1 VLVIPAIDLLEG
13 QAVRLSEG
21 DRARATSYSDEPW
34 TLAVGFVAAGAQ
46 RIHVVDLD
54 GAFAGRPMQVA
65 LVQRL
70 IQCARS
76 EAAARSETA
85 SVDAPRVE
93 LQVGGGIRD
102 AQAVETLI
110 DAGVDKVVG
119 GTLAVREPEL
129 VASLRRRHPNKI
141 VVAIDARD
149 GMVSIEGWRETSA
162 MPAATLARQAADWG
176 AAALL
181 YTDVRRDGLQ
191 GGPAVESTAALQ
203 AEVAI
208 DVIASGGVG
217 ALEHLDALA
226 TAGVRA
232 VICGRALYERS
243 FTLEEAL
250 ARC

>member
-1 VLVIPAIDLLEG
+1 VAHVLVIPAIDLLEG

-21 DRARATSYSDEPW
+21 DRARATSYSNEPW
-34 TLAVGFVAAGAQ
+34 TLAAEFVAAGAQ

-54 GAFAGRPMQVA
+54 GAFAGRPMQVP

-70 IQCARS
+70 LQHAR
-76 EAAARSETA
+76 EAAG
-85 SVDAPRVE
+85 DAESKVE

-102 AQAVETLI
+102 AEAVETLI
-110 DAGVDKVVG
+110 DAGVDKVVV

-129 VASLRRRHPNKI
+129 VASLCRRHPSKI

-162 MPAATLARQAADWG
+162 MPAATLAQQAADWG

-203 AEVAI
+203 ATVAI

>member
-1 VLVIPAIDLLEG
+1 MLVIPAIDLLEG

-21 DRARATSYSDEPW
+21 DRARATSYSAEPW
-34 TLAVGFVAAGAQ
+34 TLAASFVAAGAQ

-70 IQCARS
+70 IASARS
-76 EAAARSETA
+76 EATRVEST
-85 SVDAPRVE
+85 VE

-102 AQAVETLI
+102 AHAVETLI
-110 DAGVDKVVG
+110 DAGVDKVVV
-119 GTLAVREPEL
+119 GTLAVREPET
-129 VASLRRRHPNKI
+129 VASLCRRHPNKI

-203 AEVAI
+203 ADVAI

>member
-34 TLAVGFVAAGAQ
+34 TLAADFVAAGAQ

-70 IQCARS
+70 IESAR
-76 EAAARSETA
+76 EAAGTQSQ
-85 SVDAPRVE
+85 VE

-102 AQAVETLI
+102 AEAVETLI
-110 DAGVDKVVG
+110 DAGVDKVVV

-129 VASLRRRHPNKI
+129 VASLCRRHPNKI

-203 AEVAI
+203 AEVRI

-243 FTLEEAL
+243 FTLEEAI

>member
-1 VLVIPAIDLLEG
+1 MLVIPAIDLLEG

-21 DRARATSYSDEPW
+21 DRARATTYSDEPW
-34 TLAVGFVAAGAQ
+34 TLAAEFIAAGAR

-54 GAFAGRPMQVA
+54 GAFAGRPIQVP
-65 LVQRL
+65 LVRRL
-70 IQCARS
+70 LDV
-76 EAAARSETA
+76 AAAA
-85 SVDAPRVE
+85 DAE
-93 LQVGGGIRD
+93 MQVGGGIRD
-102 AQAVETLI
+102 AQAVEILI
-110 DAGVDKVVG
+110 EAGVDKVVV

-129 VASLRRRHPNKI
+129 VASLCRRHPNQI

-149 GMVSIEGWRETSA
+149 GMVAVEGWRETSTV
-162 MPAATLARQAADWG
+162 PASELARQAADWG

-181 YTDVRRDGLQ
+181 YTDVHRDGLQ
-191 GGPAVESTAALQ
+191 VGPAVESTAALQ
-203 AEVAI
+203 AKVDI

>member
-34 TLAVGFVAAGAQ
+34 TLAADFVAAGAQ

-70 IQCARS
+70 IESARS
-76 EAAARSETA
+76 EAANAKHETQ
-85 SVDAPRVE
+85 PVE

-110 DAGVDKVVG
+110 DAGVDKVVV

-129 VASLRRRHPNKI
+129 VASLCRRHPNKI

-149 GMVSIEGWRETSA
+149 GLVSIEGWRETSA
-162 MPAATLARQAADWG
+162 MPAALLARQAADWG

>member
-1 VLVIPAIDLLEG
+1 VVNEVASQVLVIPAIDLLEG
-13 QAVRLSEG
+13 RAVRLSEG

-34 TLAVGFVAAGAQ
+34 TLAVDFVAAGAQ

-70 IQCARS
+70 IASARS
-76 EAAARSETA
+76 EAQS
-85 SVDAPRVE
+85 VE

-110 DAGVDKVVG
+110 DAGVDKVVV

-129 VASLRRRHPNKI
+129 VASLCRRHPNKI

-191 GGPAVESTAALQ
+191 AGPAVESTAALQ

>member
-34 TLAVGFVAAGAQ
+34 TLAAEFAAAGAK

-54 GAFAGRPMQVA
+54 GAFAGRPVQVS
-65 LVQRL
+65 LVQRIL
-70 IQCARS
+70 
-76 EAAARSETA
+76 
-85 SVDAPRVE
+85 DAVRGDAVGNDTTV
-93 LQVGGGIRD
+93 QVGGGIRD

-110 DAGVDKVVG
+110 EAGVDKVVV

-129 VASLRRRHPNKI
+129 VASLCRRHPESI
-141 VVAIDARD
+141 IVAIDARD
-149 GMVSIEGWRETSA
+149 GMVSIEGWRETSTI
-162 MPAATLARQAADWG
+162 PATELARRAADWG

-191 GGPAVESTAALQ
+191 VGPAVESTAALQ

-226 TAGVRA
+226 EAGVRA
-232 VICGRALYERS
+232 VICGRALYERN

>member
-1 VLVIPAIDLLEG
+1 MLVIPAIDLLEG
-13 QAVRLSEG
+13 QAVRLSQG

-34 TLAVGFVAAGAQ
+34 TLAAEFAAAGAK

-54 GAFAGRPMQVA
+54 GAFAGRPVQVP
-65 LVQRL
+65 LVQRIL
-70 IQCARS
+70 
-76 EAAARSETA
+76 E
-85 SVDAPRVE
+85 SVQRESTV
-93 LQVGGGIRD
+93 QVGGGIRD

-110 DAGVDKVVG
+110 EAGVDKVVV

-129 VASLRRRHPNKI
+129 VASLCRRHQNQI

-149 GMVSIEGWRETSA
+149 GMVSIEGWRETST
-162 MPAATLARQAADWG
+162 MPAAKLARQAADWG

-191 GGPAVESTAALQ
+191 EGPAVESTAALQ
-203 AEVAI
+203 AEVDI

-226 TAGVRA
+226 EAGVRA

>member
-1 VLVIPAIDLLEG
+1 MLVIPAIDLLEG

-34 TLAVGFVAAGAQ
+34 TLAVDFVAAGAQ

-70 IQCARS
+70 IQSART
-76 EAAARSETA
+76 EAAARSET
-85 SVDAPRVE
+85 DAQQVE

-110 DAGVDKVVG
+110 DAGVDKVVV

-129 VASLRRRHPNKI
+129 VAALCRRHPNKI

>member
-34 TLAVGFVAAGAQ
+34 MLAAQFVTAGAQ

-54 GAFAGRPMQVA
+54 GAFAGRPMQIP

-70 IQCARS
+70 IESARS
-76 EAAARSETA
+76 AN
-85 SVDAPRVE
+85 DANPVE

-102 AQAVETLI
+102 AVAVETLI
-110 DAGVDKVVG
+110 DAGVDKVVV

-129 VASLRRRHPNKI
+129 VAALCRRHPNKI

-162 MPAATLARQAADWG
+162 IPAATLARQAADWG

>member
-34 TLAVGFVAAGAQ
+34 MLAADFVAAGAQ

-70 IQCARS
+70 MESARM
-76 EAAARSETA
+76 EAAK
-85 SVDAPRVE
+85 DDQPVE

-110 DAGVDKVVG
+110 DAGVDKVVV

-129 VASLRRRHPNKI
+129 VASLCRRHPNKI

-203 AEVAI
+203 AEVTI

-226 TAGVRA
+226 TAGIRA

>member
-1 VLVIPAIDLLEG
+1 VIPAIDLLEG

-34 TLAVGFVAAGAQ
+34 MLAADFVAAGAQ

-54 GAFAGRPMQVA
+54 GAFAGRPMQVP

-70 IQCARS
+70 MESARN
-76 EAAARSETA
+76 EAG
-85 SVDAPRVE
+85 DAQIE

-110 DAGVDKVVG
+110 DAGVDKVVV

-129 VASLRRRHPNKI
+129 VASLCRRHPNKI

-162 MPAATLARQAADWG
+162 VPAATLARQAADWG

-217 ALEHLDALA
+217 TLEHLDALA
-226 TAGVRA
+226 TAGIRA

>member
-1 VLVIPAIDLLEG
+1 LVIPAIDLLEG

-34 TLAVGFVAAGAQ
+34 TLAADFVAKGAQ

-54 GAFAGRPMQVA
+54 GAFAGRPMQVS

-70 IQCARS
+70 IASARS
-76 EAAARSETA
+76 EAIK
-85 SVDAPRVE
+85 DAQSVE

-110 DAGVDKVVG
+110 DAGVDKVVV

-129 VASLRRRHPNKI
+129 VASLCRRHPNKI

-162 MPAATLARQAADWG
+162 MPAATLA
-176 AAALL
+176 L
-181 YTDVRRDGLQ
+181 
-191 GGPAVESTAALQ
+191 
-203 AEVAI
+203 
-208 DVIASGGVG
+208 
-217 ALEHLDALA
+217 H
-226 TAGVRA
+226 
-232 VICGRALYERS
+232 
-243 FTLEEAL
+243 
-250 ARC
+250 

>member
-34 TLAVGFVAAGAQ
+34 TLAAEFVAAGAQ

-54 GAFAGRPMQVA
+54 GAFAGRPMQVP

-70 IQCARS
+70 LESARS
-76 EAAARSETA
+76 EAGDAR
-85 SVDAPRVE
+85 RVE

-110 DAGVDKVVG
+110 DAGVDKVVV

-129 VASLRRRHPNKI
+129 VASLCRRHPNKI

-162 MPAATLARQAADWG
+162 MPAASLARQAADWG

-226 TAGVRA
+226 TAGIRA

>member
-34 TLAVGFVAAGAQ
+34 TLAVDFVAAGAQ

-70 IQCARS
+70 IH
-76 EAAARSETA
+76 AARSEGSA
-85 SVDAPRVE
+85 RNQAANSAHSVE

-110 DAGVDKVVG
+110 DAGVDKVVV

-129 VASLRRRHPNKI
+129 VASLCRRHPNKI

-149 GMVSIEGWRETSA
+149 GLVSIEGWRETSA
-162 MPAATLARQAADWG
+162 IPAATLARQAADWG

-191 GGPAVESTAALQ
+191 AGPAVESTAALQ

-226 TAGVRA
+226 TAGIRA

>member
-1 VLVIPAIDLLEG
+1 MLVIPAIDLLEG
-13 QAVRLSEG
+13 QAVRLAEG
-21 DRARATSYSDEPW
+21 DRSRATQYSDEPW
-34 TLAVGFVAAGAQ
+34 TLAAEFVAAGAQ

-54 GAFAGRPMQVA
+54 GAFAGRPVQVA
-65 LVQRL
+65 LVKRL
-70 IQCARS
+70 LDTVCR
-76 EAAARSETA
+76 EA
-85 SVDAPRVE
+85 E

-110 DAGVDKVVG
+110 DAGVDKVVV

-129 VASLRRRHPNKI
+129 VASLCRRHPNRI

-149 GMVSIEGWRETSA
+149 GMVSIDGWRETST
-162 MPAATLARQAADWG
+162 MPATDLARRAADWG

-191 GGPAVESTAALQ
+191 VGPAVESTAALQ
-203 AEVAI
+203 AEVPI

-226 TAGVRA
+226 EAGVRA